1 MKSIRSKICLIITL
15 SLLLSGCFLINPG
28 SVPVDSKITLSD
40 TYYGNG
46 YTFTIAG
53 EPKYVE
59 ETVYRIQ
66 DEKELALLSLS
77 AFEKGEAKV
86 YYESAT
92 ELSLNKTMQYVSSLL
107 PFTFALQLGTQSYKQ
122 GDEIVKEINSL
133 EIQYDQTQY
142 DTLLNYVDAWDTLY
156 MQDSYTILQE
166 LQVYHDQLLLN
177 TQYDTSLLT
186 IDLSQSDGH
195 GSFEAIGL
203 FENKVAVCSGYSR
216 AYMALLKDRG
226 IAAIMVSSLSMN
238 HAWNLVYTGSE
249 WKYVD
254 VTFDDP
260 IPDEKG
266 RALRT
271 FFLKNLA
278 FFEKDKKH
286 TFDLS
291 GEDTMSM
298 GDYGAWASYVFSNP
312 LSE

>member
-1 MKSIRSKICLIITL
+1 MKSIRSKISMIIIL
-15 SLLLSGCFLINPG
+15 SLLLSGCFWITPE
-28 SVPVDSKITLSD
+28 PIPFDTTITLSD

-46 YTFTIAG
+46 HTFTVAG

-66 DEKELALLSLS
+66 DEKELALLSLA
-77 AFEKGEAKV
+77 AFEKGEVKV
-86 YYESAT
+86 YYESTT

-107 PFTFALQLGTQSYKQ
+107 PFTFALQSSTQSYKQ
-122 GDEIVKEINSL
+122 GDVIVKEINSL
-133 EIQYDQTQY
+133 EIQFDQAQY
-142 DTLLNYVDAWDTLY
+142 ETLLTYVDAWDTLY

-166 LQVYHDQLLLN
+166 LEVYHDQLLLN

-203 FENKVAVCSGYSR
+203 FETKVAVCSGYSR

-226 IAAIMVSSLSMN
+226 VATIMVSSIAMN

-266 RALRT
+266 RALQT
-271 FFLKNLA
+271 YFLKYLS

-286 TFDLS
+286 AFDLS

-298 GDYGAWASYVFSNP
+298 GDYGAWAAYVFPNP
-312 LSE
+312 LSD